1 MDEALQNMYDGL
13 TAKLTA
19 FRSEELPVIDTAK
32 KSVQAVHESM
42 KELRSYIISH
52 PFESGAEEILF
63 FKQDKPAFH
72 SLLVFWIDVYDM
84 EVNRP
89 VGGAEI
95 FETYNKVQLQKLN
108 LNFSGHAAFYNY
120 YRSGENF
127 LDESYFL
134 RKNKGLFLND
144 PHAIDND
151 HDFSTGYDFLVTR
164 YLADNML
171 AEYIGNLR
179 LDPVAKTKDIK
190 SDLAWTAS
198 KAGLVEIIYAF
209 QSGGVFNN
217 GQAGIKEIAMIFE
230 KFFGVELGNYYQVF
244 NEIRLR
250 KKGRA
255 QLLDQLKKGL
265 EGKMDELD
273 ER

>member
-1 MDEALQNMYDGL
+1 MDSAIQNMYDGL
-13 TAKLTA
+13 TAKLHA
-19 FRSEELPVIDTAK
+19 IRSSELPLIDVAK
-32 KSVQAVHESM
+32 KSVKAASETM
-42 KELRSYIISH
+42 LELRAYIIEH
-52 PFESGAEEILF
+52 PFLSGAEEIIF
-63 FKQDKPAFH
+63 FKQTKPAFH

-84 EVNRP
+84 EINRP

-95 FETYNKVQLQKLN
+95 FETYNKAQLQKLN
-108 LNFSGHAAFYNY
+108 LNYSSHTAFYNY
-120 YRSGENF
+120 YRSGETF

-134 RKNKGLFLND
+134 RKNKKLYLLTH
-144 PHAIDND
+144 HAIDSD
-151 HDFSTGYDFLVTR
+151 TDFSTSHDFLVTR

-171 AEYIGNLR
+171 AEYIN
-179 LDPVAKTKDIK
+179 PVTKTNRIK

-209 QSGGVFNN
+209 QSSGVFNN

-230 KFFGVELGNYYQVF
+230 KMFGVELGNYYQVF

-265 EGKMDELD
+265 EGKMAELD